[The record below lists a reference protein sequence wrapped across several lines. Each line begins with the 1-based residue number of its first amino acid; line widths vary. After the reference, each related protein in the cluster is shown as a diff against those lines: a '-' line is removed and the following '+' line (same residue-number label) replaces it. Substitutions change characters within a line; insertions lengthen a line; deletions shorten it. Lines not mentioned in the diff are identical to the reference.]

1 MFLKKSG
8 SYNVEKAAKKE
19 NQQETKKKMEFQKK
33 ELTKHLNKKE
43 SPKYTPKGNDDV
55 KNVTSKKWVNNKTFN
70 KKE

>member
-1 MFLKKSG
+1 
-8 SYNVEKAAKKE
+8 
-19 NQQETKKKMEFQKK
+19 MEFQKK